1 MKLAVSTYSLSRWR
15 PNDPPRTE
23 EVIEWISKQE
33 AVKAVE
39 FVSLG
44 RPESDAV
51 DPIKRGQQLAKVAA
65 DHGLEVAGDGTTLI
79 MGSTSGNVWASVNA
93 GDHWQQIA
101 GNLAPV
107 YCIRFAQADS

>member
-1 MKLAVSTYSLSRWR
+1 MPVNCALVVTRTTDGGETFQKLASGLPQAHSYDLVYR
-15 PNDPPRTE
+15 
-23 EVIEWISKQE
+23 
-33 AVKAVE
+33 
-39 FVSLG
+39 
-44 RPESDAV
+44 
-51 DPIKRGQQLAKVAA
+51 
-65 DHGLEVAGDGTTLI
+65 HGLEVAGDGTTLI